1 MNSTSEART
10 HQVFYS
16 SLVTEYITPQ
26 GKDFA
31 FKRWHD
37 RLVNRA
43 KNHPG
48 FMRVDLC
55 PPLRC
60 ADPVV
65 KWYSIV
71 HFDSPECLDDWVGS
85 IDRQELVE
93 SGRQIFHAYRFK
105 SFTTGLEGWFSNQ
118 WGGAECSSLGS
129 PAWKQVLTVVVG
141 LYPTVMLQSKLFSAL
156 GIFNSWSPA
165 SRMLINNLITSSI
178 LSLIVMPFV
187 TRKLHFWLQPTYLP
201 SSRKN
206 DLMGVLLVVT
216 VLGIMMILFDRLIA
230 T

>member
-1 MNSTSEART
+1 MNSTIEART
-10 HQVFYS
+10 QQVFYS

-31 FKRWHD
+31 FKRWHY

-43 KNHPG
+43 KNHPE

-65 KWYSIV
+65 KWYSII
-71 HFDSPECLDDWVGS
+71 HFDSPEHLENWVSS

-93 SGRQIFHAYRFK
+93 SGREIFHAYRFK
-105 SFTTGLEGWFSNQ
+105 SFSTGLEGWFSNQ
-118 WGGAECSSLGS
+118 WGGAERASLGS
-129 PAWKQVLTVVVG
+129 PTWKQILTVVVG

-156 GIFNSWSPA
+156 DIFNSLSPA

-187 TRKLHFWLQPTYLP
+187 TQKLHFWLQPTYLP

-206 DLMGVLLVVT
+206 DLSGLIITITTLIVMAF
-216 VLGIMMILFDRLIA
+216 LFDRF
-230 T
+230 

>member
-1 MNSTSEART
+1 MNSMTEART
-10 HQVFYS
+10 DQVFYS

-26 GKDFA
+26 GKDFT

-37 RLVNRA
+37 CLVNRA

-60 ADPVV
+60 KDPVV
-65 KWYSIV
+65 KWYSII
-71 HFDSPECLDDWVGS
+71 HFDSLENLDNWVGS

-105 SFTTGLEGWFSNQ
+105 SFSTGLEGWFSNQ
-118 WGGAECSSLGS
+118 WGGAERSSLGS
-129 PAWKQVLTVVVG
+129 PAWKQILTVVVG

-156 GIFNSWSPA
+156 GIFTSWSPA

-187 TRKLHFWLQPTYLP
+187 TQQLHFWLQPTYLP
-201 SSRKN
+201 SSGKN
-206 DLMGVLLVVT
+206 NLTGLFIVLT
-216 VLGIMMILFDRLIA
+216 VLGVMMILFDRFIA
-230 T
+230 N

>member
-1 MNSTSEART
+1 MNSMLEART
-10 HQVFYS
+10 DQVFYS
-16 SLVTEYITPQ
+16 SLVTEYITPYGQ
-26 GKDFA
+26 DFA
-31 FKRWHD
+31 FKRWHN

-60 ADPVV
+60 VDPVV
-65 KWYSIV
+65 KWYSII
-71 HFDSPECLDDWVGS
+71 HFDSPENLEDWVGS
-85 IDRQELVE
+85 IDRQKLVA

-118 WGGAECSSLGS
+118 WGGAERSSLGS
-129 PAWKQVLTVVVG
+129 PAWKQILTVVVG

-165 SRMLINNLITSSI
+165 SRMLVNNLITSSI

-187 TRKLHFWLQPTYLP
+187 SRKLHFWLQPTYLL

-206 DLMGVLLVVT
+206 DLMGLSIVIT
-216 VLGIMMILFDRLIA
+216 VLGIMTILFDLF
-230 T
+230 

>member
-1 MNSTSEART
+1 MNPTLEART
-10 HQVFYS
+10 DRVFYS

-26 GKDFA
+26 GKDFV

-60 ADPVV
+60 EDPVV
-65 KWYSIV
+65 KWYSII
-71 HFDSPECLDDWVGS
+71 HFDSPEYLEDWVGS
-85 IDRQELVE
+85 IDRQQLVE

-118 WGGAECSSLGS
+118 WGGAERPSLGS
-129 PAWKQVLTVVVG
+129 PAWKQILTVVVG

-165 SRMLINNLITSSI
+165 SRMLVNNAISSTI

-187 TRKLHFWLQPTYLP
+187 SRKLHFWLQPTYLL

-206 DLMGVLLVVT
+206 DLLGLSIVIT
-216 VLGIMMILFDRLIA
+216 ALGIMTILFDLF
-230 T
+230 

>member
-1 MNSTSEART
+1 MNSTSEARI

-31 FKRWHD
+31 FKRWHH

-48 FMRVDLC
+48 FMRFDLC

-60 ADPVV
+60 IDPVV

-71 HFDSPECLDDWVGS
+71 HFDSPEHLDSWVGS
-85 IDRQELVE
+85 IDRQQLVV

-105 SFTTGLEGWFSNQ
+105 SFTTGLEGWFSHQ
-118 WGGAECSSLGS
+118 QGGAERPSLSS
-129 PAWKQVLTVVVG
+129 PAWKKILTVVVG
-141 LYPTVMLQSKLFSAL
+141 LYPTLMIQSQLFSAL

-178 LSLIVMPFV
+178 LTLIVMPFISQ
-187 TRKLHFWLQPTYLP
+187 KLHFWLQPTDLLA
-201 SSRKN
+201 SRKN
-206 DLMGVLLVVT
+206 DLTGAFIVITILGV
-216 VLGIMMILFDRLIA
+216 MMVLFDRF
-230 T
+230 

>member
-1 MNSTSEART
+1 MNLAIEART
-10 HQVFYS
+10 SQVFYS

-26 GKDFA
+26 GKDFT

-37 RLVNRA
+37 RLVNIA
-43 KNHPG
+43 QNHPG

-60 ADPVV
+60 KDPVV
-65 KWYSIV
+65 KWYSII
-71 HFDSPECLDDWVGS
+71 HFDSPEHLDDWVGS
-85 IDRQELVE
+85 IERQQIVA

-118 WGGAECSSLGS
+118 WGGAERASLGS
-129 PAWKQVLTVVVG
+129 PAWKQILTVVVG
-141 LYPTVMLQSKLFSAL
+141 LYPTVMLQSQLFSAL

-165 SRMLINNLITSSI
+165 SRMLVNNLITSSI
-178 LSLIVMPFV
+178 LSLVVMPFV
-187 TRKLHFWLQPTYLP
+187 SRKLHFWLQPTYLL

-206 DLMGVLLVVT
+206 DLMGAFILIT
-216 VLGIMMILFDRLIA
+216 ALGVMTILFDRI
-230 T
+230 

>member
-1 MNSTSEART
+1 MNLTTEART
-10 HQVFYS
+10 SQVFYS
-16 SLVTEYITPQ
+16 SLVTEYITTQ
-26 GKDFA
+26 GKDLT

-60 ADPVV
+60 KDPVV
-65 KWYSIV
+65 KWYSII
-71 HFDSPECLDDWVGS
+71 HFDSPEHLESWVGS
-85 IDRQELVE
+85 IDRQKLVD

-118 WGGAECSSLGS
+118 WGGAERASLGS
-129 PAWKQVLTVVVG
+129 PAWKQILTVVVG

-165 SRMLINNLITSSI
+165 SRLLINNAISSTI
-178 LSLIVMPFV
+178 LSLIVMPFIS
-187 TRKLHFWLQPTYLP
+187 RKLHFWLQPPYLL

-206 DLMGVLLVVT
+206 DLMGLTIVIT
-216 VLGIMMILFDRLIA
+216 ALGIMTILFEQF
-230 T
+230 